1 MSLNIDPTV
10 TVIKALFLYFNLLN
24 NIANIQEKKLML
36 IHNQNAGI
44 HYKYKISIKPIYI
57 IIERQKTNFT
67 YIYNGGVK

>member
-24 NIANIQEKKLML
+24 NIANIQENKLML

-44 HYKYKISIKPIYI
+44 HYKSAKI
-57 IIERQKTNFT
+57 QKKRRT
-67 YIYNGGVK
+67 YISSSEY